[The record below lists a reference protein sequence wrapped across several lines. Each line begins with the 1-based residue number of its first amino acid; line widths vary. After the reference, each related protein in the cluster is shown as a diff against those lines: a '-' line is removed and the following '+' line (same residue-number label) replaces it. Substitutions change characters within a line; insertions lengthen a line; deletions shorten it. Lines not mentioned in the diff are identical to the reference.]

1 MNNDNI
7 MYSMVLLPILM
18 SILTQFI
25 SRLENIN
32 FRKVYDT
39 IKNFQLC
46 HLSHKHY
53 SIILKGERI
62 RNVCQY
68 SGDVTIVESFTD
80 TFRALWN
87 YLLENTS
94 ESIIEITESN
104 VSSSEYKKNKNGFF
118 YVSQPSIFLVD
129 SDLKLYGKTHNEKE
143 VIERK
148 NSNGSCSSDIIT
160 IELFSYTSNVDVIK
174 QFLLNLTK
182 KFKKDTKTLR
192 EKSRFVYSIKNTS
205 DEEGYYDCWSEIEFN
220 TTRTFDNFFFDQKDF
235 FLKKMDFFMH
245 NKQWYYDKG
254 IPYTIGIG
262 LSGPPGTGKTSLIKC
277 IAKYT
282 NRHIINLSMKLFK
295 TRKELYRFYYENTYN
310 RNNEKNSIGFDKKI
324 IVIEDI
330 DCLGDIVWKR
340 DLQKKQKKGIY
351 TEMTNPKKLDE
362 SDDLVKTSKMLLNN
376 DPITLDDILNI
387 WDGIN
392 ETPGRILIMTSNHYD
407 KLDDALVRPGRIDIK
422 LEMSYLSKES
432 VMKIFE
438 HLYGK
443 QVPRK
448 HISSIPDKKLTPAK
462 LMNIYIN
469 NQDNEKQFLHEL
481 NELNV

>member
-1 MNNDNI
+1 MI
-7 MYSMVLLPILM
+7 YSMVFVPIIM

-25 SRLENIN
+25 SKLENVN
-32 FRKVYDT
+32 LQNLYDAV
-39 IKNFQLC
+39 KNFQWN
-46 HLSHKHY
+46 HLYYKKY
-53 SIILKGERI
+53 CVVLKGERI
-62 RNVCQY
+62 RSVCQY
-68 SGDVTIVESFTD
+68 SGEVNIVESFTD

-87 YLLENTS
+87 HLVENIS
-94 ESIIEITESN
+94 ENIVQLTETN
-104 VSSSEYKKNKNGFF
+104 ATTKEYEKNKNGFY
-118 YVSQPSIFLVD
+118 YVSQPTIFLVD
-129 SDLKLYGKTHNEKE
+129 AKLQLYGKTYNEKE
-143 VIERK
+143 IHERK
-148 NSNGSCSSDIIT
+148 NNNGGSCASDIIT
-160 IELFSYTSNVDVIK
+160 IELFSYNCGVNQIK
-174 QFLLNLTK
+174 NYLDRLTEK
-182 KFKKDTKTLR
+182 YKTYAKTER
-192 EKSRFVYSIKNTS
+192 EKLRFIYSIKNTS
-205 DEEGYYDCWSEIEFN
+205 EEEGYYDCWSEIEFN

-235 FLKKMDFFMH
+235 FLNKLNFFMQ

-254 IPYTIGIG
+254 IPYTFGIG

-295 TRKELYRFYYENTYN
+295 TRKELYRFYYENTYD
-310 RNNEKNSIGFDKKI
+310 RKNEKNSISFDKKI

-340 DLQKKQKKGIY
+340 ELQKQKPKKELLS
-351 TEMTNPKKLDE
+351 EMKPKKLDD
-362 SDDLVKTSKMLLNN
+362 SDDVMKDTKFLLNS

-407 KLDDALVRPGRIDIK
+407 KLDPALIRPGRIDIK
-422 LEMSYLSKES
+422 LEMSYLSKEC

-443 QVPRK
+443 KVPRK
-448 HISSIPDKKLTPAK
+448 YISSIPDKKLTPAK

-469 NQDNEKQFLHEL
+469 NQQSEKEFLTQL
-481 NELNV
+481 TQ

>member
-1 MNNDNI
+1 MNNENM
-7 MYSMVLLPILM
+7 MYSMVFIPIIM

-25 SRLENIN
+25 SRVESVNLQKI
-32 FRKVYDT
+32 YDAV
-39 IKNFQLC
+39 KNFHWS
-46 HLSHKHY
+46 HLFNKHY
-53 SIILKGERI
+53 TIMLKGERI
-62 RNVCQY
+62 RTVCQY

-87 YLLENTS
+87 NLLENTC

-104 VSSSEYKKNKNGFF
+104 VSSNEYKKNKDGFF
-118 YVSQPSIFLVD
+118 YVSQPTIFLID
-129 SDLKLYGKTHNEKE
+129 SDLQLYGKTYNEKE
-143 VIERK
+143 IHERK
-148 NSNGSCSSDIIT
+148 NNNGSCASDIIT
-160 IELFSYTSNVDVIK
+160 IEVFSYVNNVDVIK

-182 KFKKDTKTLR
+182 KFKKDTKTQR

-235 FLKKMDFFMH
+235 FLNKLNFFIE

-254 IPYTIGIG
+254 IPYTLGIG

-310 RNNEKNSIGFDKKI
+310 RKNDRDSIGFDKKI

-340 DLQKKQKKGIY
+340 ELQDGKPKKNLFS
-351 TEMTNPKKLDE
+351 EMKPKKLED
-362 SDDLVKTSKMLLNN
+362 SDDLVKETKNLLNN

-407 KLDDALVRPGRIDIK
+407 KLDPALIRPGRIDIK
-422 LEMSYLSKES
+422 LEMSYLSKEC

-443 QVPRK
+443 KVPRK
-448 HISSIPDKKLTPAK
+448 YISSIPDKKLTPAK

-469 NQDNEKQFLHEL
+469 NQQSEKEFLEEL
-481 NELNV
+481 IR

>member
-1 MNNDNI
+1 MSSDNI

-18 SILTQFI
+18 SVLTQFI
-25 SRLENIN
+25 TRLEYIN
-32 FRKVYDT
+32 FQKLYDA
-39 IKNFQLC
+39 IKNFQWY
-46 HLSHKHY
+46 HLFYKQY
-53 SIILKGERI
+53 SVVLKGERI

-68 SGDVTIVESFTD
+68 SGEVTIVESFTD

-87 YLLENTS
+87 YLVEDMNEN
-94 ESIIEITESN
+94 IIEITETN
-104 VSSSEYKKNKNGFF
+104 VSSNEYKKKTNGFF
-118 YVSQPSIFLVD
+118 YVSQPTIFLID
-129 SDLKLYGKTHNEKE
+129 YELQLYGKTHNDTE

-148 NSNGSCSSDIIT
+148 NTNGSCRSDIIT
-160 IELFSYTSNVDVIK
+160 IELFSYTSNVDTIK
-174 QFLLNLTK
+174 QFLFKLTNNY
-182 KFKKDTKTLR
+182 KTIVKTER
-192 EKSRFVYSIKNTS
+192 EKSKFIYSIKNTS
-205 DEEGYYDCWSEIEFN
+205 EEEGYYDCWSEIEFN
-220 TTRTFDNFFFDQKDF
+220 TTRTFDNFFFDKKDF
-235 FLKKMDFFMH
+235 FLKKLDFFIH

-262 LSGPPGTGKTSLIKC
+262 LSGQPGTGKTSLIKC

-340 DLQKKQKKGIY
+340 ELQKPKSPKSVISSDIINPQKI
-351 TEMTNPKKLDE
+351 DE
-362 SDDLVKTSKMLLNN
+362 NDGVMKTSKLLLNS

-407 KLDDALVRPGRIDIK
+407 KLDPALVRPGRIDVK
-422 LEMSYLSKES
+422 LEMSCLSKES

-443 QVPRK
+443 LVPRK

-469 NQDNEKQFLHEL
+469 NQQSETQFLREL
-481 NELNV
+481 IK

>member
-1 MNNDNI
+1 MNNENM
-7 MYSMVLLPILM
+7 MYSMVFIPIIM

-25 SRLENIN
+25 SRLENVN
-32 FRKVYDT
+32 LQKLYDAV
-39 IKNFQLC
+39 KNFHWY
-46 HLSHKHY
+46 HLYYNKY
-53 SIILKGERI
+53 CVVLKGVRI
-62 RNVCQY
+62 QSVCPY
-68 SGDVTIVESFTD
+68 SGEVFIVESFTD

-87 YLLENTS
+87 HLVENIS
-94 ESIIEITESN
+94 ENILEITETN
-104 VSSSEYKKNKNGFF
+104 ATTKESEKNKNGFY
-118 YVSQPSIFLVD
+118 YVSQPTIFVVD
-129 SDLKLYGKTHNEKE
+129 AKLPLYGKTYNEKE
-143 VIERK
+143 IHERK
-148 NSNGSCSSDIIT
+148 NNNGGSCASDIIT
-160 IELFSYTSNVDVIK
+160 IELFSYNCGVNQIK
-174 QFLLNLTK
+174 HYLDCLTENYK
-182 KFKKDTKTLR
+182 KHVKTER
-192 EKSRFVYSIKNTS
+192 EKSRFIYSIKNTS
-205 DEEGYYDCWSEIEFN
+205 EEEGYYDCWSEIEFN

-235 FLKKMDFFMH
+235 FLNKLKFFML

-254 IPYTIGIG
+254 IPYTFGIG

-310 RNNEKNSIGFDKKI
+310 RKNEKNSIGFDKKI

-340 DLQKKQKKGIY
+340 ELQKQKPKKELLS
-351 TEMTNPKKLDE
+351 EMKPKKLED
-362 SDDLVKTSKMLLNN
+362 SDDIMKDTKILLNN

-407 KLDDALVRPGRIDIK
+407 KLDPALIRPGRIDIK
-422 LEMSYLSKES
+422 LEMSYLSKEC

-443 QVPRK
+443 KVPRK
-448 HISSIPDKKLTPAK
+448 YISSIPDKKLTPAK

-469 NQDNEKQFLHEL
+469 NEQSEKEFLEEL
-481 NELNV
+481 IQ

>member
-1 MNNDNI
+1 MNNENMI
-7 MYSMVLLPILM
+7 YSMVFVPIIM

-25 SRLENIN
+25 SKLENVN
-32 FRKVYDT
+32 LQKLYDAV
-39 IKNFQLC
+39 KNFQWN
-46 HLSHKHY
+46 HLYYKKY
-53 SIILKGERI
+53 CVVLKGERI
-62 RNVCQY
+62 RSVCQY
-68 SGDVTIVESFTD
+68 SGEVNIVESFTD

-87 YLLENTS
+87 HLVENIS
-94 ESIIEITESN
+94 ENIVQLTETN
-104 VSSSEYKKNKNGFF
+104 ATTKEYEKNKNGFY
-118 YVSQPSIFLVD
+118 YVSQPTIFLVD
-129 SDLKLYGKTHNEKE
+129 AKLQLYGKTYNEKE
-143 VIERK
+143 IHERK
-148 NSNGSCSSDIIT
+148 NNNGGSCASDIIT
-160 IELFSYTSNVDVIK
+160 IELFSYNCDVNQIK
-174 QFLLNLTK
+174 NYLDRLTEK
-182 KFKKDTKTLR
+182 YKTYAKTER
-192 EKSRFVYSIKNTS
+192 EKLRFIYSIKNTS

-235 FLKKMDFFMH
+235 FLNKLNFFMQ

-254 IPYTIGIG
+254 IPYTFGIG

-295 TRKELYRFYYENTYN
+295 TRKELYRFYYENTYD
-310 RNNEKNSIGFDKKI
+310 RKNEKNSIGFDKKI

-340 DLQKKQKKGIY
+340 ELQKQKPKKDILS
-351 TEMTNPKKLDE
+351 EMKPKKLDD
-362 SDDLVKTSKMLLNN
+362 SDDVMKDTKILLNS

-407 KLDDALVRPGRIDIK
+407 KLDPALIRPGRIDIK
-422 LEMSYLSKES
+422 LEMSYLSKEC

-443 QVPRK
+443 KVPRK
-448 HISSIPDKKLTPAK
+448 YISSIPDKKLTPAK

-469 NQDNEKQFLHEL
+469 NQQSEKEFLTQL
-481 NELNV
+481 TQ